1 MIVLDAS
8 VLYPFIVCLPAGTVV
23 GRLLEEG
30 ELLAAPHLVDAE
42 VGHTIR
48 SHVLRGLLSF
58 DAGTAAIED
67 TRSFPIKRYPH
78 GPMLAR
84 AFELRDNA
92 TIYDALY
99 LALAEALDARLL
111 TLDRALTR
119 VPGVRAEV
127 QQLVA

>member
-1 MIVLDAS
+1 
-8 VLYPFIVCLPAGTVV
+8 
-23 GRLLEEG
+23 
-30 ELLAAPHLVDAE
+30 
-42 VGHTIR
+42 
-48 SHVLRGLLSF
+48 
-58 DAGTAAIED
+58 
-67 TRSFPIKRYPH
+67 
-78 GPMLAR
+78 MLAR

-127 QQLVA
+127 QLVA